1 MDREWP
7 EEKRQHFLAV
17 ASQHPELK
25 GIHDLRTRT
34 SGTHD
39 FVQFHVWVD
48 PAMTVAHAHQVM
60 DEVEEKLAAAFPCPE
75 ELINPDPE
83 GHRDLPLGREHDT
96 ARTRYS
102 TISPRV
108 LPCPSPLSPAHPP
121 RSSPWPPFSTIPFSS
136 L

>member
-17 ASQHPELK
+17 ASQPPESK

-34 SGTHD
+34 SGTPD

-60 DEVEEKLAAAFPCPE
+60 DEVEEKLAAAFPGTE
-75 ELINPDPE
+75 RSEARRE
-83 GHRDLPLGREHDT
+83 GKECVSKCR
-96 ARTRYS
+96 ARG
-102 TISPRV
+102 SPYQ
-108 LPCPSPLSPAHPP
+108 
-121 RSSPWPPFSTIPFSS
+121 
-136 L
+136 

>member
-25 GIHDLRTRT
+25 GIHDLRPRT

-48 PAMTVAHAHQVM
+48 PAMTVAHAHPVM
-60 DEVEEKLAAAFPCPE
+60 EEVEEKLAAAFPGPE
-75 ELINPDPE
+75 VLLHPDQE
-83 GHRDLPLGREHDT
+83 GHRDPTLVSHSDPDPT
-96 ARTRYS
+96 
-102 TISPRV
+102 
-108 LPCPSPLSPAHPP
+108 C
-121 RSSPWPPFSTIPFSS
+121 
-136 L
+136 